1 MHYMNTKNKT
11 SKVSDRM
18 GEVTLGDKAGH
29 FLVGELEDIGNYA
42 IITNATW
49 WLNNIFEIESW
60 LEESGIA
67 TRYKHEG
74 MVLTFECKEDLA
86 MFLLR
91 WG

>member
-1 MHYMNTKNKT
+1 M
-11 SKVSDRM
+11 SSV
-18 GEVTLGDKAGH
+18 EVTLGDSYKYFVAGSDE
-29 FLVGELEDIGNYA
+29 GIGNYA
-42 IITNATW
+42 IIRNATW
-49 WLNNIFEIESW
+49 WINNVEEIETW

-91 WG
+91 WA

>member
-1 MHYMNTKNKT
+1 MP
-11 SKVSDRM
+11 SV
-18 GEVTLGDKAGH
+18 EVKLGDSYKYFVAGSAE
-29 FLVGELEDIGNYA
+29 GIGNYA
-42 IITNATW
+42 IIRNATW
-49 WLNNIFEIESW
+49 WIKNVEEIDSW

-91 WG
+91 WA

>member
-1 MHYMNTKNKT
+1 MH
-11 SKVSDRM
+11 SKKAKVTDRM
-18 GEVTLGDKAGH
+18 GEVTLGDTAGH
-29 FLVGELEDIGNYA
+29 FLVGELEGIGPYA
-42 IITNATW
+42 IIRSATW
-49 WLNNIFEIESW
+49 WVNNVEDIDEW

-91 WG
+91 WA